1 LFAFDRFLDER
12 FQTPRGLLAFLS
24 AYNAPLPNAAAVE
37 KWFQRKTVPSEW
49 FAVLLAYLELEEG
62 CPLSITAFLEVRG

>member
-1 LFAFDRFLDER
+1 MFEFERFLLQY
-12 FQTPRGLLAFLS
+12 FQTPKGLLAFLS
-24 AYNAPLPNAAAVE
+24 AYNAPLPGAAAVE

-62 CPLSITAFLEVRG
+62 HPPSLVTFLEPS